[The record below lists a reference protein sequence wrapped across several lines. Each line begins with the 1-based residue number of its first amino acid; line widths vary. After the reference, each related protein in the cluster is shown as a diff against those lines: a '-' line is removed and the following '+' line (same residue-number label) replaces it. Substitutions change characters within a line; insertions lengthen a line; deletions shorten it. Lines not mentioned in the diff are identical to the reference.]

1 MKITDP
7 YSNVEIN
14 IKLSIVTSNT
24 FKMMM

>member
-14 IKLSIVTSNT
+14 IKHSIVTSIT